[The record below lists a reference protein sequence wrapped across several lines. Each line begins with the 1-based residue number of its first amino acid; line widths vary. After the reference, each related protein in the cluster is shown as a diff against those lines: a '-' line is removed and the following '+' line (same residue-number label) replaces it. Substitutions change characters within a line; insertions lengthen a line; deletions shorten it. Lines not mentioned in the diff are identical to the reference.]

1 MLYTLWAYINYFGDS
16 TTGDNSARSRTLR
29 YSHITFA
36 VSETDKDDVW
46 WLSQAFKHKLSEL
59 EQDSHDSNYQHDD
72 DDGWVDDYDE
82 DGDKSDVSD
91 QSDSS
96 DDMSNFASIVDALQL
111 FSKCGEFTAF
121 PWLLSLM
128 GRRPTSPNFFLVID
142 VFTVTL
148 LWPLNA
154 VIGAHYVLPIFFFFI
169 FSWKRF
175 IQNFA
180 IFGQYIELVSES
192 AISEM
197 QHCTFAKS
205 V

>member
-72 DDGWVDDYDE
+72 DD
-82 DGDKSDVSD
+82 SDVSD

-96 DDMSNFASIVDALQL
+96 DDMSNFAASFVDALQL
-111 FSKCGEFTAF
+111 FSKYREFTAF

-148 LWPLNA
+148 LLCSLKGDL
-154 VIGAHYVLPIFFFFI
+154 V
-169 FSWKRF
+169 RT
-175 IQNFA
+175 
-180 IFGQYIELVSES
+180 QYYLYKKPTQRQSKVMTI
-192 AISEM
+192 
-197 QHCTFAKS
+197 
-205 V
+205 